1 MEFLLDPAIWVGL
14 LTLVVLEIV
23 LGIDN
28 LVFSPS
34 SAKKLPAAQQDKA
47 LYVGLG
53 LALAMRL
60 GLLSIMSWLV
70 ALTDPVFSV
79 WGHPFSFRDLIL
91 LGGGLFLLF
100 KATTELHERLEALPH
115 SEKHAAGR
123 RASGSSSLKY
133 CCLTRCFLLIP
144 SSPRSAWSTIC
155 T

>member
-1 MEFLLDPAIWVGL
+1 MEFLLDPTIWVGL

-28 LVFSPS
+28 LVFIAII
-34 SAKKLPAAQQDKA
+34 AKKLPASQQDKA

-79 WGHPFSFRDLIL
+79 WGHAFSFRDLIL

-115 SEKHAAGR
+115 SEKHGSGP
-123 RASGSSSLKY
+123 ASGA
-133 CCLTRCFLLIP
+133 
-144 SSPRSAWSTIC
+144 SSPRSCFLTRSSRSTPSSPPSAWST
-155 T
+155 TST

>member
-1 MEFLLDPAIWVGL
+1 MEFLLDPTIWVGL

-28 LVFSPS
+28 LVFIAII
-34 SAKKLPAAQQDKA
+34 AKKLPASQQDKA

-115 SEKHAAGR
+115 SESTAAAGP
-123 RASGSSSLKY
+123 ASGSSSPRS
-133 CCLTRCFLLIP
+133 CFLTRSSRSTP
-144 SSPRSAWSTIC
+144 SSPPSAWST
-155 T
+155 TST